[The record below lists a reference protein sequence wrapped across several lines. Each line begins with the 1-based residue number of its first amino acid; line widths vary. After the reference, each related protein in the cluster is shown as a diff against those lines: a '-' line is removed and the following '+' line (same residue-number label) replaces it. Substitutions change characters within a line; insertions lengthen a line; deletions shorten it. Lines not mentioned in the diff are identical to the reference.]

1 VIEAAAINGVGVT
14 ATLRAA
20 IARILENLK
29 NQVDTTLHEQPEL
42 AAPNLT
48 AKAGATPASAGTPK
62 LAVGMQAP
70 TFVKRAAAAV
80 EEDPFGA
87 AVVSG
92 ANGSSREHLESLLG
106 SARQLIASLEST
118 LDRAREHER
127 EISDKLA
134 QL

>member
-1 VIEAAAINGVGVT
+1 
-14 ATLRAA
+14 
-20 IARILENLK
+20 
-29 NQVDTTLHEQPEL
+29 
-42 AAPNLT
+42 
-48 AKAGATPASAGTPK
+48 
-62 LAVGMQAP
+62 MQAP
-70 TFVKRAAAAV
+70 TFVKRAAVAV

-87 AVVSG
+87 AVASG